1 MNILPFIY
9 NIIYLVELFPVALVP
24 FMAAGN
30 PPECKKKKKKKEM
43 CLFFTDGKQKTLWGV
58 KSGS

>member
-24 FMAAGN
+24 FMTAGN
-30 PPECKKKKKKKEM
+30 PPECKKKKKKGNVS
-43 CLFFTDGKQKTLWGV
+43 FFY
-58 KSGS
+58 

>member
-24 FMAAGN
+24 LWLLEILQNA
-30 PPECKKKKKKKEM
+30 KKKKKKGNVS
-43 CLFFTDGKQKTLWGV
+43 FFY
-58 KSGS
+58 

>member
-30 PPECKKKKKKKEM
+30 PPECKKKKGNVS
-43 CLFFTDGKQKTLWGV
+43 FFY
-58 KSGS
+58 

>member
-24 FMAAGN
+24 LWLLEILQNA
-30 PPECKKKKKKKEM
+30 KKKKKKEM